1 MLRHHGL
8 LRLADRHEILMKL
21 TQIWRKLFSPG
32 GGTDR
37 ETISE
42 GMNKE
47 VFLIVGLGNP
57 GAEYAHTRH
66 NAGFDTM
73 DRLEKHY
80 QVTLGRKALQGI
92 LAEIT
97 DGEKKIVLCRP
108 QTFMNNSGECVSSL
122 LSWYKCPPDHLMVIY
137 DDIDLPPGK
146 VRVRKNGGPG
156 THNGMRSIAEHLG
169 HTDFPRIRVGTG
181 DRPAGGDLVSWVLG
195 HYDPETQKVMDRAFD
210 RAAEAA
216 ADWTLHG
223 IDHAMQVGNKA

>member
-1 MLRHHGL
+1 
-8 LRLADRHEILMKL
+8 MKL
-21 TQIWRKLFSPG
+21 TRLWRKLFAPG

-37 ETISE
+37 GTTSE
-42 GMNKE
+42 SMNKE

-80 QVTLGRKALQGI
+80 QVTLGRKAHQGI

-122 LSWYKCPPDHLMVIY
+122 LAWYKCPPDHLLVIY

-181 DRPAGGDLVSWVLG
+181 DRPEGGDLVSWVLG
-195 HYDPETQKVMDRAFD
+195 HYDPETQKVMDRAFEK
-210 RAAEAA
+210 AAEAA

>member
-1 MLRHHGL
+1 
-8 LRLADRHEILMKL
+8 MKL
-21 TQIWRKLFSPG
+21 TRLWRKLFAPG

-37 ETISE
+37 GTTSE
-42 GMNKE
+42 SMNKE

-108 QTFMNNSGECVSSL
+108 QTYMNNSGECVASL
-122 LSWYKCPPDHLMVIY
+122 LSWYKCPPDHLLVIY

-181 DRPAGGDLVSWVLG
+181 DRLEGGDLVSWVLG

-210 RAAEAA
+210 KAAEAA
-216 ADWTLHG
+216 ADWVQHG